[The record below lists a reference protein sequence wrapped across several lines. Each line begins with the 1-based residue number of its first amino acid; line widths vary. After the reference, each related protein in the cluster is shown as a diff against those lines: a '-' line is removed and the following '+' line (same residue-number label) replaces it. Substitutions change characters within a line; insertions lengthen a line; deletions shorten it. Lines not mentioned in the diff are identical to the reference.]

1 MKNTSLFF
9 LFILKGRKIN
19 KKCVLRQGRP
29 VSYPSPTKVLKRV
42 CCTNEAKGGVN
53 MFDPKS
59 FRDFSKVAVS
69 LIFTRYNFAHVRRGF
84 SQYLADF

>member
-1 MKNTSLFF
+1 MKNTNLFF

-19 KKCVLRQGRP
+19 KKCVLRQGSP

-42 CCTNEAKGGVN
+42 CCTYEAKG
-53 MFDPKS
+53 PKS

>member
-1 MKNTSLFF
+1 MF
-9 LFILKGRKIN
+9 
-19 KKCVLRQGRP
+19 V
-29 VSYPSPTKVLKRV
+29 
-42 CCTNEAKGGVN
+42 TNEAKGGVN